1 MLSEGDRS
9 SLATYEKVAEMRDL
23 ATIATPDEIFNAT
36 GSELPESIHLGT
48 STWAFP
54 GWKGLVYKRSYKS
67 QKDFTA
73 NSLAEYATI
82 PWFRTVCVDSF
93 FYTPPKPDT
102 LAHYASMVPEH
113 FRWISKVWE
122 RITIATYPKHP
133 RYGALAGQRNPDFL
147 SVKLLEDAV
156 LASYRAPDVQAR
168 TGPLVF
174 QFAPFSERMIRYPEF
189 IERLAIFLRALPA
202 EFQYA
207 VEVRNPELLSK
218 EYFAALNESRVAHC
232 FNHWHSMIPLNL
244 QMRAAAEAGGLTA
257 DFYIARLLTPLGTSY
272 QNAEEIFEPYDRVQ
286 APNAQM
292 RGDVLRL
299 VRRALSTGKRAF
311 VTANNKAEGNS
322 PLTMVS
328 IALLILQELSQKQD
342 PQ

>member
-1 MLSEGDRS
+1 
-9 SLATYEKVAEMRDL
+9 MRDL
-23 ATIATPDEIFNAT
+23 TATATPDQIWNAE
-36 GSELPESIHLGT
+36 GESLPPAIYLGT

-54 GWKGLVYKRSYKS
+54 GWKGVVYKRSYKS
-67 QKDFTA
+67 QKDFTS
-73 NSLAEYATI
+73 NSLGEYATI

-93 FYTPPKPDT
+93 FYTPPKPET
-102 LAHYASMVPEH
+102 LLHYASMVPEH
-113 FRWISKVWE
+113 FRWVSKVWE

-147 SVKLLEDAV
+147 NARLLEDAV
-156 LASYRAPDVQAR
+156 LSAYRDPQVLSR

-174 QFAPFSERMIRYPEF
+174 QFAPFSERSMRYAEF
-189 IERLAIFLRALPA
+189 IERLATFLRQLPPDF
-202 EFQYA
+202 EYA
-207 VEVRNPELLSK
+207 VEVRNRELLTR

-232 FNHWHSMIPLNL
+232 FNHWNAMVPLHL

-272 QNAEEIFEPYDRVQ
+272 QSAEEIFEPYDKVQ

-299 VRRALSTGKRAF
+299 VRRALSTSKRAF

-328 IALLILQELSQKQD
+328 IALLILQELGQAQGKA
-342 PQ
+342 

>member
-1 MLSEGDRS
+1 MDLMVQIVREFSPMRE
-9 SLATYEKVAEMRDL
+9 LA
-23 ATIATPDEIFNAT
+23 ATATPEEIW
-36 GSELPESIHLGT
+36 SPEGTAIPPSIYLGT

-54 GWKGLVYKRSYKS
+54 GWKGVVYQRSYKS

-93 FYTPPKPDT
+93 FYNPPKPET
-102 LAHYASMVPEH
+102 LAHYASMVPDS
-113 FRWISKVWE
+113 FRWVSKVWE

-133 RYGALAGQRNPDFL
+133 RYGAYAGQRNPDFL
-147 SVKLLEDAV
+147 NARLFQDAV
-156 LASYRAPDVQAR
+156 LSAYLNPAVMAR

-174 QFAPFSERMIRYPEF
+174 QFAPFSERMMPYGEF
-189 IERLAIFLRALPA
+189 IDRLATFLRAVPTD
-202 EFQYA
+202 FQYG
-207 VEVRNPELLSK
+207 VEVRNPELLTK
-218 EYFAALNESRVAHC
+218 EYFTALNESRVAHC
-232 FNHWHSMIPLNL
+232 FNHWNGMIPLHL

-272 QNAEEIFEPYDRVQ
+272 QNAEELFQPYDRVQ

-292 RGDVLRL
+292 RGDVIRL
-299 VRRALSTGKRAF
+299 VRRALTTGKRAF

-328 IALLILQELSQKQD
+328 IALLILQELTQRPD
-342 PQ
+342 VV

>member
-1 MLSEGDRS
+1 MNRETVVS
-9 SLATYEKVAEMRDL
+9 MRDL
-23 ATIATPDEIFNAT
+23 TTTATSEEIWSAT
-36 GSELPESIHLGT
+36 GAEIPESIYLGT

-54 GWKGLVYKRSYKS
+54 GWKGIVYKRTYKS

-82 PWFRTVCVDSF
+82 PWFRSVCVDSF
-93 FYTPPKPDT
+93 FYNPPKPET
-102 LAHYASMVPEH
+102 LAHYASMVPDT
-113 FRWISKVWE
+113 FRWVSKVWE
-122 RITIATYPKHP
+122 RITIANYPKHP
-133 RYGALAGQRNPDFL
+133 RYGGYAGQRNPDFL
-147 SVKLLEDAV
+147 NTRLLEESVLSAYRDPAV
-156 LASYRAPDVQAR
+156 MAR

-174 QFAPFSERMIRYPEF
+174 QFAPFSERAMRYGEF
-189 IERLAIFLRALPA
+189 IERLASFLRLLPSD
-202 EFQYA
+202 FQYA
-207 VEVRNPELLSK
+207 VEVRNPELLNK
-218 EYFAALNESRVAHC
+218 EYFAALNEARVAHC
-232 FNHWHSMIPLNL
+232 FNHWNSMVTLHL

-286 APNAQM
+286 VPNAQM
-292 RGDVLRL
+292 RSDVLRL

-342 PQ
+342 TQ

>member
-1 MLSEGDRS
+1 
-9 SLATYEKVAEMRDL
+9 MRDL
-23 ATIATPDEIFNAT
+23 TVTATPEEMWDTKGAKI
-36 GSELPESIHLGT
+36 PESLFLGT

-54 GWKGLVYKRSYKS
+54 GWKGLVYKRPYKS

-73 NSLAEYATI
+73 NSLAEYATV
-82 PWFRTVCVDSF
+82 PWFRAVCVDSF
-93 FYTPPKPDT
+93 FYNPPKPET
-102 LAHYASMVPEH
+102 LAHYASMVPDT

-122 RITIATYPKHP
+122 RLTIATYPKHP
-133 RYGALAGQRNPDFL
+133 RYGGYAGQRNPDFL
-147 SVKLLEDAV
+147 NAKLLEDSVLSAYRDPAV
-156 LASYRAPDVQAR
+156 LTR

-174 QFAPFSERMIRYPEF
+174 QFAPFPERVMRYGEF
-189 IERLAIFLRALPA
+189 IERLAAFLRLLPSD
-202 EFQYA
+202 FQYA
-207 VEVRNPELLSK
+207 VEVRNPELLTK
-218 EYFAALNESRVAHC
+218 DYFAALNESRVAHC
-232 FNHWHSMIPLNL
+232 FNHWNAMLPMHL

-286 APNAQM
+286 VPNAQM

-328 IALLILQELSQKQD
+328 IALLILQELTQKQD
-342 PQ
+342 AQ

>member
-1 MLSEGDRS
+1 MDFGTMFMRELR
-9 SLATYEKVAEMRDL
+9 AMRDL
-23 ATIATPDEIFNAT
+23 TATATPDQIWS
-36 GSELPESIHLGT
+36 SEGEKLPSNVYLGT

-54 GWKGLVYKRSYKS
+54 GWKGIVYKRAYKN

-73 NSLAEYATI
+73 NSLGEYATV
-82 PWFRTVCVDSF
+82 PYFRTVCVDSF
-93 FYTPPKPDT
+93 FYTPPKPET
-102 LAHYASMVPEH
+102 LSHYASMVPDS
-113 FRWISKVWE
+113 FRWVSKVWE

-147 SVKLLEDAV
+147 NVSLLEDGV
-156 LASYRAPDVQAR
+156 LSAYRDPGVMAR

-174 QFAPFSERMIRYPEF
+174 QFAPFSQRMMPYGEF
-189 IERLAIFLRALPA
+189 LDRLATFLRALPT
-202 EFQYA
+202 EFQYG
-207 VEVRNPELLSK
+207 VEVRNPELLTK
-218 EYFAALNESRVAHC
+218 EYFLALNESRIAHC
-232 FNHWHSMIPLNL
+232 FNHWNSMIPLNL